1 MADETTCPIDNI
13 ASLLKYKNAVKFKHI
28 FELGFWL
35 ITEYRCCGEMSRK
48 VKSNLRED
56 EGNRIDLLNL
66 LDAEKKKIF
75 GSQNA
80 ILDYCLDGRGFK
92 LSCTWGRLGCFSDR
106 NQYYNF
112 DRTSKD

>member
-1 MADETTCPIDNI
+1 MAGETTCPIDNI

-56 EGNRIDLLNL
+56 EGNMHRPFELIRCRRKRN
-66 LDAEKKKIF
+66 
-75 GSQNA
+75 
-80 ILDYCLDGRGFK
+80 GF
-92 LSCTWGRLGCFSDR
+92 W
-106 NQYYNF
+106 Q
-112 DRTSKD
+112 SKCDP